1 MGTAHVFWGTVSP
14 YALPADSAGHTLA
27 ALVAAQFT
35 GFLLGVLSAPRLSAR
50 IGVGRHI
57 AIALAL
63 FAVAL
68 SAPLWGLSPP
78 ILLAASVLL
87 GAAAGSLETQIG
99 ALALEPTRG
108 PRALTVL
115 EACFGFAALLFPVLV
130 FLLSPA
136 ISWRAPVA
144 AAAIAMALLSVTWSY
159 IHKVSLVR
167 PVGERRP
174 GPTSRRVPTAAACLL
189 LAFAMVYAGF
199 ETNFANFLPR
209 IVGSDGEVGASVLA
223 VSGFWFGIT
232 SGRLI
237 TVTVVH
243 AVVGRK
249 ALAGLAVGLTG
260 VLVGLAQF
268 GDGLLAALPWVV
280 AAGVFASAMFPVAWR
295 NEIDATVGTQLVSY
309 RPTRCAS
316 RIGCPIL
323 VQIADFDRAAPP
335 HAAAKAAFKARAEV
349 RHYPCDHFGV
359 YHGQECHELVIG
371 HQISFLSR
379 HLSIEAV
386 SHTEALHG

>member
-268 GDGLLAALPWVV
+268 GDGLLTALPWVV
-280 AAGVFASAMFPVAWR
+280 AAGVFASAMFPVA
-295 NEIDATVGTQLVSY
+295 L
-309 RPTRCAS
+309 
-316 RIGCPIL
+316 
-323 VQIADFDRAAPP
+323 
-335 HAAAKAAFKARAEV
+335 
-349 RHYPCDHFGV
+349 
-359 YHGQECHELVIG
+359 
-371 HQISFLSR
+371 
-379 HLSIEAV
+379 
-386 SHTEALHG
+386 

>member
-1 MGTAHVFWGTVSP
+1 MTRPGHVHLASCGAYAGVGTAHVFWGTVSP
-14 YALPADSAGHTLA
+14 YALPAGSDGHTLA

-68 SAPLWGLSPP
+68 SAPLWGLSSP

-108 PRALTVL
+108 PRAQTVL

-136 ISWRAPVA
+136 ISWRTPVA
-144 AAAIAMALLSVTWSY
+144 AAAIAMALLSVTWAY
-159 IHKVSLVR
+159 IHKVSLVH
-167 PVGERRP
+167 PAGERRP
-174 GPTSRRVPTAAACLL
+174 DPKSRRVPTAAACLL
-189 LAFAMVYAGF
+189 LVFAMVYAGF

-209 IVGSDGEVGASVLA
+209 IVDSDREVGASVLA

-232 SGRLI
+232 SGRLL

-249 ALAGLAVGLTG
+249 ALTGLAVGLTG

-268 GDGLLAALPWVV
+268 GAGLLAALPWVV
-280 AAGVFASAMFPVAWR
+280 AAGVFASAMFPVALTL
-295 NEIDATVGTQLVSY
+295 ATRIGGIPIPIMTSYFVACASLGGAAMAVPVGFTLDTFGSYGVVLLFASAAALLVALIIA
-309 RPTRCAS
+309 PTRL
-316 RIGCPIL
+316 RRG
-323 VQIADFDRAAPP
+323 
-335 HAAAKAAFKARAEV
+335 
-349 RHYPCDHFGV
+349 
-359 YHGQECHELVIG
+359 
-371 HQISFLSR
+371 
-379 HLSIEAV
+379 
-386 SHTEALHG
+386 